1 MEDKEENIKDV
12 QGKAMLDYYLGNDDV
27 KLKLHTSYGDT
38 ERMPVEVFFRE
49 QEDFTKLEKLA
60 VKHCRGEVLDV
71 GAGAGSFCMALQEAG
86 VKAYALEI
94 SSLCCQVM
102 WQRGVDKIYEGNI
115 WEFSESKFDTLLL
128 MMNGLGLAGTLGQ
141 LPKFLT
147 KLKELLLPDG
157 QIICDSSDID
167 YMYDK
172 GEKPEN
178 RYYGEIDYC
187 YEYEGRK
194 GDWFSWLY
202 VDADTLDKCCAA
214 VGLQLEIIYKN
225 RHDQYL
231 ARITVKE

>member
-1 MEDKEENIKDV
+1 MMKEKEVKDV
-12 QGKAMLDYYLGNDDV
+12 QGKAMLDYFLGNDEV

-49 QEDFTKLEKLA
+49 KEDFTKLEKLA

-102 WQRGVDKIYEGNI
+102 WQRGVDKIYEGDI
-115 WEFSESKFDTLLL
+115 WEFNESKFDTLLL
-128 MMNGLGLAGTLGQ
+128 MMNGLGLAGTLGD

-147 KLKELLLPDG
+147 KLKELLLPGG
-157 QIICDSSDID
+157 QIICDSSDIG

-172 GEKPEN
+172 DEKPKD

-187 YEYEGRK
+187 YEYEGEK
-194 GDWFSWLY
+194 GEWFSWLY
-202 VDADTLDKCCAA
+202 VDADSLAACCEA
-214 VGLQLEIIYKN
+214 VGLELEIIYKN

-231 ARITVKE
+231 ARLSVKE